1 MKGMTK
7 NELDR
12 FEQIIR
18 ENEQLKAINAELEA
32 QVKQLIEQLGN
43 EKTE

>member
-1 MKGMTK
+1 MTK

-18 ENEQLKAINAELEA
+18 ENEQLKARNAELEA